1 VLAIFN
7 SLGGGEVI
15 AILIIGLIVLG
26 PEKLPDAIRKFGNIY
41 GEFRRMSQGFR
52 SELRDA
58 FDEPLQSL
66 RGTAQMM
73 QDSVNQ
79 PLQAITDMK
88 APVVGGAAAAETVEA
103 TATEAD
109 GAESGAT
116 EAADGAVAADAT
128 VEEVQAPVDD
138 DEAPAGSAAGTWA
151 AERTNGAEQANDL
164 EQSDGAE
171 RTNGARQTNGAGPAS
186 GSEHPDGTV
195 APSFESADA
204 AVEVEGEPE
213 VREDEEPVLAEAGL
227 LLSEP
232 EMPTESSEDE
242 ERPG

>member
-1 VLAIFN
+1 MLAIFN

-26 PEKLPDAIRKFGNIY
+26 PEKLPDAIKKFGNIY
-41 GEFRRMSQGFR
+41 GEFRRMSQGFQ

-88 APVVGGAAAAETVEA
+88 APVVGGAAAAEPVDV
-103 TATEAD
+103 TATEVEDADVAAD
-109 GAESGAT
+109 GVAAEGAT
-116 EAADGAVAADAT
+116 EDASEVTT

-138 DEAPAGSAAGTWA
+138 EAPAGSAAETWA
-151 AERTNGAEQANDL
+151 AERTI
-164 EQSDGAE
+164 GAE
-171 RTNGARQTNGAGPAS
+171 RANGAAAAPATPA
-186 GSEHPDGTV
+186 E
-195 APSFESADA
+195 A
-204 AVEVEGEPE
+204 AAEPVTPAAAEVEVEAEPD

>member
-26 PEKLPDAIRKFGNIY
+26 PEKLPDAIRRFGNIY
-41 GEFRRMSQGFR
+41 GEFRRMSQGFQ

-79 PLQAITDMK
+79 PLEAITEMK
-88 APVVGGAAAAETVEA
+88 APVVGGGATTEPVDVTATEVAADGAPSNGATDEVSLGAAAETAPADE
-103 TATEAD
+103 TAPVD
-109 GAESGAT
+109 
-116 EAADGAVAADAT
+116 
-128 VEEVQAPVDD
+128 EVQAPVDD
-138 DEAPAGSAAGTWA
+138 DEAPAGSAAETWA
-151 AERTNGAEQANDL
+151 AERTNGSAPTAAASAPVAAEA
-164 EQSDGAE
+164 
-171 RTNGARQTNGAGPAS
+171 
-186 GSEHPDGTV
+186 
-195 APSFESADA
+195 
-204 AVEVEGEPE
+204 EVEPD

-227 LLSEP
+227 LVSEP
-232 EMPTESSEDE
+232 EMPTDSSEDE

>member
-1 VLAIFN
+1 MLAIFN

-41 GEFRRMSQGFR
+41 GEFRRMSQGFQ

-79 PLQAITDMK
+79 PLQAITEMR
-88 APVVGGAAAAETVEA
+88 APVVGGGATAEPVEVTAAEVG
-103 TATEAD
+103 AD
-109 GAESGAT
+109 GEQAP
-116 EAADGAVAADAT
+116 ADGEQAPL
-128 VEEVQAPVDD
+128 EEVQAPVDD
-138 DEAPAGSAAGTWA
+138 DEAPAGSAAETWA
-151 AERTNGAEQANDL
+151 AERANGAAPAAATIPTPTA
-164 EQSDGAE
+164 AE
-171 RTNGARQTNGAGPAS
+171 
-186 GSEHPDGTV
+186 
-195 APSFESADA
+195 
-204 AVEVEGEPE
+204 VEVEAEPDA
-213 VREDEEPVLAEAGL
+213 REDEEPVLAEAGL
-227 LLSEP
+227 LVSEP
-232 EMPTESSEDE
+232 EMPTDASEDE

>member
-1 VLAIFN
+1 MLAIFN

-41 GEFRRMSQGFR
+41 GEFRRMSQGFQ

-88 APVVGGAAAAETVEA
+88 APVVGGAATAEPVEV
-103 TATEAD
+103 TATE
-109 GAESGAT
+109 
-116 EAADGAVAADAT
+116 VAARGGGGRRRGGRGRDRRGAT

-138 DEAPAGSAAGTWA
+138 DEAPAGSAAETWA
-151 AERTNGAEQANDL
+151 AERANGASGHGGRRAVPGRQRRPTPAA
-164 EQSDGAE
+164 AE
-171 RTNGARQTNGAGPAS
+171 
-186 GSEHPDGTV
+186 
-195 APSFESADA
+195 
-204 AVEVEGEPE
+204 VEVEAEPD

>member
-26 PEKLPDAIRKFGNIY
+26 PEKLPDAIKKFGNIY
-41 GEFRRMSQGFR
+41 GEFRRMSQGFQ

-88 APVVGGAAAAETVEA
+88 APVVGGAAAAEPVDV
-103 TATEAD
+103 TATEVEDADVAAD
-109 GAESGAT
+109 GVAAEGAT
-116 EAADGAVAADAT
+116 EDASEVAT

-138 DEAPAGSAAGTWA
+138 DEAPAGSAAETWA
-151 AERTNGAEQANDL
+151 AERAHGAAAAPANPAAAA
-164 EQSDGAE
+164 AE
-171 RTNGARQTNGAGPAS
+171 PVTPA
-186 GSEHPDGTV
+186 
-195 APSFESADA
+195 A
-204 AVEVEGEPE
+204 AEVEVEAEPD

>member
-26 PEKLPDAIRKFGNIY
+26 PEKLPDAIRRFGNIY
-41 GEFRRMSQGFR
+41 GEFRRMSQGFQ

-79 PLQAITDMK
+79 PLEAITDMK
-88 APVVGGAAAAETVEA
+88 APVVGGAATAEPVDV
-103 TATEAD
+103 TATEV
-109 GAESGAT
+109 
-116 EAADGAVAADAT
+116 AADGAPANGAPADA
-128 VEEVQAPVDD
+128 VPPAVDAEMAPAVDEVQAAVDD
-138 DEAPAGSAAGTWA
+138 DEAPAGSAAETWA
-151 AERTNGAEQANDL
+151 AERTNGAAPAAAATAPVTPVA
-164 EQSDGAE
+164 AE
-171 RTNGARQTNGAGPAS
+171 AEA
-186 GSEHPDGTV
+186 EPD
-195 APSFESADA
+195 
-204 AVEVEGEPE
+204 

-227 LLSEP
+227 LVSEP
-232 EMPTESSEDE
+232 EMPTDSSEDE

>member
-1 VLAIFN
+1 MLAIFN

-41 GEFRRMSQGFR
+41 GEFRRMSQGFQ

-79 PLQAITDMK
+79 PLQAITDMT
-88 APVVGGAAAAETVEA
+88 APVVGGAATAEPVEV
-103 TATEAD
+103 TATEVADAD
-109 GAESGAT
+109 GGRPTA
-116 EAADGAVAADAT
+116 AT
-128 VEEVQAPVDD
+128 VA
-138 DEAPAGSAAGTWA
+138 EARPSRRCRLPSTTTRRRPARPPRPGPPSRPTALSGQRSRAGQ
-151 AERTNGAEQANDL
+151 RRRIRRCGHP
-164 EQSDGAE
+164 
-171 RTNGARQTNGAGPAS
+171 GAGAATP
-186 GSEHPDGTV
+186 
-195 APSFESADA
+195 
-204 AVEVEGEPE
+204 AVEVEAEPD

>member
-1 VLAIFN
+1 MLAIFN

-26 PEKLPDAIRKFGNIY
+26 PEKLPDAIKKFGNIY
-41 GEFRRMSQGFR
+41 GEFRRMSQGFQ

-88 APVVGGAAAAETVEA
+88 APVVGGAAAAEPVDV
-103 TATEAD
+103 TATEVEDAD
-109 GAESGAT
+109 V
-116 EAADGAVAADAT
+116 AADGVAADRATDDASEVAT

-138 DEAPAGSAAGTWA
+138 DEAPAGSAAETWA
-151 AERTNGAEQANDL
+151 AERANGAERANDAAAAPATPAAAA
-164 EQSDGAE
+164 AE
-171 RTNGARQTNGAGPAS
+171 PVTPA
-186 GSEHPDGTV
+186 
-195 APSFESADA
+195 A
-204 AVEVEGEPE
+204 AEVEVEAEPD

>member
-1 VLAIFN
+1 MLAIFN

-41 GEFRRMSQGFR
+41 GEFRRMSQGFQ

-88 APVVGGAAAAETVEA
+88 APVVGGAAAAEPVDV
-103 TATEAD
+103 TATEV
-109 GAESGAT
+109 
-116 EAADGAVAADAT
+116 AADGAPSNGATDEVPLGAAAETAPAD
-128 VEEVQAPVDD
+128 EMQAPVDD
-138 DEAPAGSAAGTWA
+138 DEAPAGSAAETWA
-151 AERTNGAEQANDL
+151 AERTNGAA
-164 EQSDGAE
+164 
-171 RTNGARQTNGAGPAS
+171 PA
-186 GSEHPDGTV
+186 TAAT
-195 APSFESADA
+195 APSTPVA
-204 AVEVEGEPE
+204 AEAEVEPD

>member
-1 VLAIFN
+1 MLAIFN

-41 GEFRRMSQGFR
+41 GEFRRMSQGFQ

-79 PLQAITDMK
+79 PLQAITDMT
-88 APVVGGAAAAETVEA
+88 APVVGGAATAEPVEV
-103 TATEAD
+103 TATEV
-109 GAESGAT
+109 GT
-116 EAADGAVAADAT
+116 TRVRTRTAADGATVADAT
-128 VEEVQAPVDD
+128 VDEVQAPVDD
-138 DEAPAGSAAGTWA
+138 DEAPAGSAAETWA
-151 AERTNGAEQANDL
+151 AEQTYGAERSNGAERAN
-164 EQSDGAE
+164 GAE
-171 RTNGARQTNGAGPAS
+171 HPNGAATPAPAS
-186 GSEHPDGTV
+186 ATP
-195 APSFESADA
+195 
-204 AVEVEGEPE
+204 AVEEEAEPE

>member
-41 GEFRRMSQGFR
+41 GEFRRMSQGFQ

-88 APVVGGAAAAETVEA
+88 APVVGGAATAESVEV
-103 TATEAD
+103 TATEV
-109 GAESGAT
+109 
-116 EAADGAVAADAT
+116 AADGAPTEEAPL
-128 VEEVQAPVDD
+128 EEVQAPVED
-138 DEAPAGSAAGTWA
+138 DEAPAGSAAETWA
-151 AERTNGAEQANDL
+151 AERTNGAA
-164 EQSDGAE
+164 SAAAA
-171 RTNGARQTNGAGPAS
+171 TPPAT
-186 GSEHPDGTV
+186 PV
-195 APSFESADA
+195 AA
-204 AVEVEGEPE
+204 EVEEEAEPD

-227 LLSEP
+227 LMSEP
-232 EMPTESSEDE
+232 EMPTDSSEDE

>member
-26 PEKLPDAIRKFGNIY
+26 PEKLPDAIRRFGNIY
-41 GEFRRMSQGFR
+41 GEFRRMSQGFQ

-88 APVVGGAAAAETVEA
+88 APVVGGGATAEPVDVTATEVAADGAPSNGATDEVPLGAAAETA
-103 TATEAD
+103 PAD
-109 GAESGAT
+109 
-116 EAADGAVAADAT
+116 
-128 VEEVQAPVDD
+128 EVQAPVDD
-138 DEAPAGSAAGTWA
+138 DEAPAGSAAETWA
-151 AERTNGAEQANDL
+151 AERTNGSAPTAAASAPVAAEA
-164 EQSDGAE
+164 
-171 RTNGARQTNGAGPAS
+171 
-186 GSEHPDGTV
+186 
-195 APSFESADA
+195 
-204 AVEVEGEPE
+204 EVEPD

-227 LLSEP
+227 LVSEP
-232 EMPTESSEDE
+232 EMPTDSSEDE

>member
-26 PEKLPDAIRKFGNIY
+26 PEKLPDAIRRFGNIY
-41 GEFRRMSQGFR
+41 GEFRRMSQGFQ

-73 QDSVNQ
+73 QDSVEQ
-79 PLQAITDMK
+79 PLQAITELK
-88 APVVGGAAAAETVEA
+88 APVIGGGATAQPVDA
-103 TATEAD
+103 TATEVASD
-109 GAESGAT
+109 GT
-116 EAADGAVAADAT
+116 AAGEVPVAADEVPSA
-128 VEEVQAPVDD
+128 VEEVQAPVED
-138 DEAPAGSAAGTWA
+138 DEVPAGSAAATWA
-151 AERTNGAEQANDL
+151 AERTNGAAPAPAAAAPAM
-164 EQSDGAE
+164 AE
-171 RTNGARQTNGAGPAS
+171 A
-186 GSEHPDGTV
+186 
-195 APSFESADA
+195 
-204 AVEVEGEPE
+204 EVEPE

-227 LLSEP
+227 LVSEP
-232 EMPTESSEDE
+232 EMPTGSSEDE

>member
-1 VLAIFN
+1 MLAIFN

-41 GEFRRMSQGFR
+41 GEFRRMSQGFQ

-88 APVVGGAAAAETVEA
+88 APVVGGAATAEPVEV
-103 TATEAD
+103 TATEVADADVAAD
-109 GAESGAT
+109 GVAAEGAT
-116 EAADGAVAADAT
+116 ETRREVAT

-138 DEAPAGSAAGTWA
+138 DEAPAGSAAETWA
-151 AERTNGAEQANDL
+151 AEQTNGAERANGPSGPTAL
-164 EQSDGAE
+164 SL
-171 RTNGARQTNGAGPAS
+171 RTAAATPAPAS
-186 GSEHPDGTV
+186 ATP
-195 APSFESADA
+195 
-204 AVEVEGEPE
+204 AVEVEAEPD

>member
-26 PEKLPDAIRKFGNIY
+26 PEKLPDAIKKFGNIY
-41 GEFRRMSQGFR
+41 GEFRRMSQGFQ

-79 PLQAITDMK
+79 PLDAITDMK
-88 APVVGGAAAAETVEA
+88 APVVGGGATAETVEV
-103 TATEAD
+103 TATEVTA
-109 GAESGAT
+109 A
-116 EAADGAVAADAT
+116 EAADGSPVDGSPAEVVT

-138 DEAPAGSAAGTWA
+138 DEAPAGSAADTWA
-151 AERTNGAEQANDL
+151 TERANGAAPAANGATPAANGAPPATPAAA
-164 EQSDGAE
+164 EIEVGAE
-171 RTNGARQTNGAGPAS
+171 
-186 GSEHPDGTV
+186 PDG
-195 APSFESADA
+195 
-204 AVEVEGEPE
+204 
-213 VREDEEPVLAEAGL
+213 REDEEPALAEAGL

>member
-1 VLAIFN
+1 MLAIFN

-41 GEFRRMSQGFR
+41 GEFRRMSQGFQ

-79 PLQAITDMK
+79 PLDAITDMK
-88 APVVGGAAAAETVEA
+88 APVVGGGATAEPVEVTATQVAAAEV
-103 TATEAD
+103 AD
-109 GAESGAT
+109 GAPAE
-116 EAADGAVAADAT
+116 EVT

-138 DEAPAGSAAGTWA
+138 DEAPAGSAADTWA
-151 AERTNGAEQANDL
+151 TERANGATPA
-164 EQSDGAE
+164 A
-171 RTNGARQTNGAGPAS
+171 NGAPPATPAAA
-186 GSEHPDGTV
+186 EIEVEPEPDG
-195 APSFESADA
+195 
-204 AVEVEGEPE
+204 
-213 VREDEEPVLAEAGL
+213 REDEEPALAEAGL